1 MNLFD
6 DDDYMMTTPKE
17 NFFSIARMANS
28 DIVNHAVDKLFDRL
42 AAMEILLEEKG
53 LEEEFERMLASLPF
67 SESQRFEDT
76 KNSLYIEAVGAI
88 VSQQE

>member
-17 NFFSIARMANS
+17 NFFNIARMANDS
-28 DIVNHAVDKLFDRL
+28 IVNLEVDKLFDRM

-53 LEEEFERMLASLPF
+53 LEEEFEQMLASLPF
-67 SESQRFEDT
+67 SEAQRFEDT

>member
-28 DIVNHAVDKLFDRL
+28 DIVNHEVDKLFDRL

-53 LEEEFERMLASLPF
+53 LEEEFEQMLASLPF
-67 SESQRFEDT
+67 SEARRFEDT

>member
-17 NFFSIARMANS
+17 NFFNIARMANDS
-28 DIVNHAVDKLFDRL
+28 IVNLEIDKLFDRM
-42 AAMEILLEEKG
+42 AAMEILLEDKG
-53 LEEEFERMLASLPF
+53 LEDEFEQMLSSLPF
-67 SESQRFEDT
+67 SEAQRFEDT